1 MLPAVY
7 KKICTNEQQQNDRY
21 QRNRQRQEIKQKASL
36 NIIVTK
42 STESTVNELPTFSNI
57 DKISCTISTQVSF
70 DTDINTFTFEC
81 LFSKTSNDVG
91 TQACIPVT
99 HNNTFF

>member
-1 MLPAVY
+1 LFPAVY

-21 QRNRQRQEIKQKASL
+21 KRNRQREGIKQKASL
-36 NIIVTK
+36 SIIVTK

-57 DKISCTISTQVSF
+57 EKISCTISTQVSF
-70 DTDINTFTFEC
+70 NTDTNIFTFEC

-91 TQACIPVT
+91 TQASIPVT
-99 HNNTFF
+99 HNNT